1 VKPLKKHY
9 WVANVASI
17 SSYRKRFELLKSERS
32 TFIPLYR
39 ELSDYILAHRGRFLV
54 SDKNKGHKRNTKQ
67 INSAARLAA
76 RTLASGMMSGVTSP
90 ARPWFMLSTGD
101 ADLDEKVDI
110 KEWLHSVQK
119 VMYKVFGQSNLY
131 NSLHTL
137 YSELGVFGTATMAVN
152 QDFENVIHCK
162 VFTAGSYCIATN
174 GKGEV
179 DTFYREYE
187 MTVAQVV
194 GEFGMENCS
203 NNVKRLW
210 DSGHSE
216 AGINVVHGVELNDDR
231 DNNSPLATGRKF
243 RSFYFENGDSLST
256 KAHTIDANDKFLAQS
271 GFNDFPVLAPRW
283 DVTAE
288 DVYATDCPAMTCLG
302 DVKSLQLAE
311 KRKYQ
316 AIDKMVSPPLMGQS
330 NLRNK
335 VGSNTLRANEIIWV
349 DDVAN
354 GLTSIY
360 GTSYRP
366 DINLIKEEINGVEMR
381 ISRSMYED
389 LFLMLANSDRKQIT
403 AREVAEKHEE
413 KLLMLGPVLERLHN
427 ELLDPL
433 INRTFN
439 ILQENGVL
447 PEPPEEL
454 QNKEL
459 KVEYVSVL
467 AQAQRLVATG
477 GIERL
482 AEFAGSLAQV
492 WPEARHKV
500 DATQMVDDFSN
511 ALGVN
516 PKQVRSDDAVAE
528 IIAQEQQAAAAAQQ
542 QEQAMEMAK
551 MAKPMAETDVK
562 GQSILDR
569 AADSAGLT

>member
-1 VKPLKKHY
+1 M
-9 WVANVASI
+9 ASI
-17 SSYRKRFELLKSERS
+17 TSYRKRYEALKSERS
-32 TFIPLYR
+32 SFIPLYR
-39 ELSDYILAHRGRFLV
+39 ELSDYHLAHRGRFLV
-54 SDKNKGHKRNTKQ
+54 NDRKGGHKRNTKQ
-67 INSAARLAA
+67 INNSSRLAV

-101 ADLDEKVDI
+101 SDLDKKTDV
-110 KEWLHSVQK
+110 KEWLHDVQK
-119 VMYKVFGQSNLY
+119 IMYKIFSQSNLY

-137 YSELGVFGTATMAVN
+137 YAELGVFGTATMAVN
-152 QDFENVIHCK
+152 QDFDNVIHCK
-162 VFTAGSYCIATN
+162 VFTVGSYCIGTN
-174 GKGEV
+174 GKGQV

-194 GEFGMENCS
+194 GEFGIENCS
-203 NNVKRLW
+203 NNIAQLW
-210 DSGHSE
+210 RTGNSE
-216 AGINVVHGVELNDDR
+216 AGITIVHGVELNDDR
-231 DNNSPLATGRKF
+231 DSNTPLAQYKKY
-243 RSFYFENGDSLST
+243 RSFYFEGSDGKT
-256 KAHTIDANDKFLAQS
+256 PKARTTEDKFLAQS
-271 GFNDFPVLAPRW
+271 GFDEFPILAPRW

-288 DVYATDCPAMTCLG
+288 DTYATDCPAITCLG
-302 DVKSLQLAE
+302 DVKALQLAE

-316 AIDKMVSPPLMGQS
+316 AIDKMVSPPLQGTTG
-330 NLRNK
+330 LRNK
-335 VGSNTLRANEIIWV
+335 VSGNTLKSNEILWV
-349 DDVAN
+349 DSLDQ
-354 GLTSIY
+354 GLASIY
-360 GTSYRP
+360 GANYRP
-366 DINLIKEEINGVEMR
+366 DVNIIKAEIADVEQR

-389 LFLMLANSDRKQIT
+389 LFLMLANSDRRQIT

-433 INRTFN
+433 INRTFS
-439 ILQENGVL
+439 IAQSNGVF
-447 PEPPEEL
+447 PEPPESL
-454 QNKEL
+454 QDKEL
-459 KVEYVSVL
+459 NIEYISVL

-482 AEFAGSLAQV
+482 AEFAGSLAAV

-528 IIAQEQQAAAAAQQ
+528 IIAQEQAAAAQAAQ
-542 QEQAMEMAK
+542 QQQAMEMAA
-551 MAKPMAETDVK
+551 MAKPLSETEVG

-569 AADSAGLT
+569 AAESAGL

>member
-1 VKPLKKHY
+1 
-9 WVANVASI
+9 VASI
-17 SSYRKRFELLKSERS
+17 SSYRKRYEALKSDRS

-39 ELSDYILAHRGRFLV
+39 ELSDYVLAHRGRFLV
-54 SDKNKGHKRNTKQ
+54 NDKNRGHKRNTKQ
-67 INSAARLAA
+67 VNSSGRLAA
-76 RTLASGMMSGVTSP
+76 RTLASGLMAGVTSP

-101 ADLDEKVDI
+101 SDLDESSEV

-119 VMYKVFGQSNLY
+119 IMYKVFSQSNLY

-162 VFTAGSYCIATN
+162 VFTVGSYCIATN

-194 GEFGMENCS
+194 GEFGIEQCS
-203 NNVKRLW
+203 ESVKRLW
-210 DSGHSE
+210 QSGHSE
-216 AGINVVHGVELNDDR
+216 AGINIVHGVELNDDR
-231 DNNSPLATGRKF
+231 DNNSPLATGRKY
-243 RSFYFENGDSLST
+243 RSFYFENGDSLG
-256 KAHTIDANDKFLAQS
+256 AQPNTIEAKDKFLAVS

-302 DVKSLQLAE
+302 DIKSLQLAE

-330 NLRNK
+330 ALRNK
-335 VGSNTLRANEIIWV
+335 VSSNTLRANEIVWV
-349 DDVAN
+349 DDIAN
-354 GLTSIY
+354 GLVSIY
-360 GTSYRP
+360 GPSYRP
-366 DINLIKEEINGVEMR
+366 DINLIKAEIDSVERR

-433 INRTFN
+433 IDRTFN

-447 PEPPEEL
+447 PEVPEML
-454 QNKEL
+454 QDREL

-482 AEFAGSLAQV
+482 ADFAGNLSAI

-500 DATQMVDDFSN
+500 DARQMVDDFSN

-516 PKQVRSDDAVAE
+516 PKQIRSDDAVAE
-528 IIAQEQQAAAAAQQ
+528 IMAQEQQAAAAAQQ
-542 QEQAMEMAK
+542 QQQAMEMAK
-551 MAKPMAETDVK
+551 MAKPLSETDIG
-562 GQSILDR
+562 GQSVLDR